1 MTWLKEKSPF
11 IIVSFILGTL
21 MVLFLLVPVIGS
33 ITGMEG
39 AKIKISGNVS
49 AVSMVA
55 LRPEDIAVDL
65 SPIND
70 ANVNVLKAVITEY
83 SDLGS
88 MVMIKADAGVVLN
101 AAMSKNSF
109 LEKGLETG
117 KEVWLNF
124 GDNVVKTIE

>member
-1 MTWLKEKSPF
+1 
-11 IIVSFILGTL
+11 

>member
-1 MTWLKEKSPF
+1 LTWLKEKSPF